1 MVAYLTKSDASEG
14 FNQILDFLNGSSVK
28 YALTVNPNI
37 YVSCI
42 KQFWTTVAVKK
53 VNDVIR
59 LQALVDKKKVV
70 IMEAIIREA
79 LRLDDAE
86 GVECLPNEEIFAELA
101 RMGYE
106 KPSTKLTFY
115 KAFFSSQWKF
125 LIHAILQCLS
135 AKRTSWNEFSSSM
148 ASVVICL
155 SLGRKFNFSKY
166 IFDSLVRNVD
176 SPSKFYMCLRFLQL
190 MIRKQVGDLSTHTTK
205 YTFPALTQKVFANM
219 RRVDKGFSGVDTPLF
234 KGMLVEQ
241 QVVVEGDADKND
253 ENVNAGDTAEG
264 DVSAARGEVHTVAE
278 EPSIPSPTPP
288 TPSPQPSQDIP
299 STSQVQ
305 PTPPQSPQVH
315 PPSPQPQPQP
325 QQDAGIPMNL
335 LQDLM
340 DTYIALIRRVEHL
353 EFDKVAQALEITKLK
368 RRVKKMER
376 RNKVRV
382 LKLRRLQKVGTTQR
396 VETSD
401 ETVMDDVSNQGRMIA
416 EVDNDAKDVVLEDD
430 KEVANRAKEVA
441 KDAKVDESVDIQG
454 RKVKS
459 QAEIYKIDLD
469 HANKVLSIQEDKT
482 KPAEVQ
488 EVVDVVTT
496 AKLITKVVTAASE
509 TITAASTN
517 ITAAE
522 AQVPAVTLTAAL
534 ARVDGKTAE
543 SLVEIY
549 KIDLDH
555 ANKDLSMQED
565 ETEPDEVQEV
575 VDVVTTAKLI
585 TEVVTATSETITA
598 ASTNI
603 TTAEAQVP
611 VVTLTVAPA
620 RVTAAPSRKRK
631 GVVIRDPQEES
642 TTSPIIPA
650 ETKSKDKGKRILKY
664 GYLLKTKE
672 QIKEEESRALKRIN
686 KTPAKR
692 AAKRQKLDEEVEEL
706 KRHLQ
711 IVPNKDGDVYTEA
724 TLLARKVLYSCS
736 NLEESKKCTLSSKG
750 QGLEVVG
757 IMWCADHNIYNHI
770 ADFVSREEIPTHK
783 IHSGSDVEC
792 VRLEVEEESKRRLNP
807 KVQDVVE
814 DEIVKLLDSGLI
826 YPISDSPRV
835 SSIYIVPKKRGMT
848 VVLND
853 NNELIPSCT
862 VTGWRVCIEEYYCFL
877 DGFSGFFQIP
887 IAPEDQEKTTFTCP
901 YGTFSYKRMPFRLCN
916 TPATFQRCMTAI
928 FHDMV
933 EDFMEVFMDDFLI
946 FAEEEIADKF
956 PNEHLM
962 ILKSKL
968 NDEESWYADYVNYI
982 VEKVIPRK
990 WTPERKN
997 QFFSQKQL
1005 TPEQIFWSNDLIK
1018 LKSKAPKEKTTVC
1031 RRIKA
1036 LTVYIPN
1043 TPATL
1048 VPKVLSTKSQVKI
1061 YIFTLI
1067 QLFSEFDKT
1076 CKKKITPTGLTEGE
1090 RGFEQTKECY
1100 LKEVIP
1106 FFKTLKDKFEG
1117 IQKALTK
1124 EIKEMKDVFEELEAE
1139 VAQSVFV
1146 ATNSE
1151 LNVARF
1157 TEMTVAHTTVEARC
1171 LELEAELAKLHVEPI
1186 VPRLRNNRHA
1196 HLDYLRHLKESVE
1209 TIRNI
1214 VEEAKVVRPLGVNSF
1229 PNASGSQTKSHI
1241 KTNRISP
1248 AKGVNKLPV
1257 EDQPRTNKSHL
1268 RTSNRVNSSSRL
1280 RRTAINSNSDS
1291 VCQTCNKCL
1300 TSSNHDIVISMVYYV
1315 KGLGHNLFSVGQFCD
1330 SDLEVA
1336 FRKHSCYVRDTDG
1349 VELIKGSRV
1358 SNLYTISVEYMMK
1371 SSLICL
1377 LSKASKNKSWL
1388 WHRRLN
1394 HLNFG
1399 TIKDLARKDLVRGL
1413 PRLKF
1418 EKDHLCSAYSSRTPQ
1433 QNGVVERRN
1442 RTLVEA
1448 ARTMLIFSKAL
1459 MFLWVEAVATACYTQ
1474 NRSLIHTRHHKTP
1487 YELVHNK
1494 KPDLTFFRV
1503 FGALCYPI
1511 NDSEDL
1517 GKLQPTADIGIFVGY
1532 APSRKGYRIYNKRTR
1547 RIMETIHVQFDEL
1560 TVQMAPVY
1568 LGTGL
1573 APNFLTPGQ
1582 ISSGLP
1588 MFDEY
1593 LEPPRAKRPVPP
1605 AQAVQAPVNSAGT
1618 PSSTTID
1625 QDTPSSSNSPSSSAL
1640 QSHSLHQGVAAE
1652 PNHMKDHHVA
1662 PVDNNPFVN

>member
-650 ETKSKDKGKRILKY
+650 ETKSKDKGKRILVEEPKPLKKKQQIKQDEQYKY

-946 FAEEEIADKF
+946 F
-956 PNEHLM
+956 
-962 ILKSKL
+962 
-968 NDEESWYADYVNYI
+968 
-982 VEKVIPRK
+982 
-990 WTPERKN
+990 
-997 QFFSQKQL
+997 
-1005 TPEQIFWSNDLIK
+1005 
-1018 LKSKAPKEKTTVC
+1018 
-1031 RRIKA
+1031 
-1036 LTVYIPN
+1036 
-1043 TPATL
+1043 
-1048 VPKVLSTKSQVKI
+1048 
-1061 YIFTLI
+1061 
-1067 QLFSEFDKT
+1067 
-1076 CKKKITPTGLTEGE
+1076 G
-1090 RGFEQTKECY
+1090 
-1100 LKEVIP
+1100 
-1106 FFKTLKDKFEG
+1106 
-1117 IQKALTK
+1117 
-1124 EIKEMKDVFEELEAE
+1124 
-1139 VAQSVFV
+1139 
-1146 ATNSE
+1146 
-1151 LNVARF
+1151 
-1157 TEMTVAHTTVEARC
+1157 
-1171 LELEAELAKLHVEPI
+1171 
-1186 VPRLRNNRHA
+1186 
-1196 HLDYLRHLKESVE
+1196 
-1209 TIRNI
+1209 
-1214 VEEAKVVRPLGVNSF
+1214 NSF
-1229 PNASGSQTKSHI
+1229 NQ
-1241 KTNRISP
+1241 
-1248 AKGVNKLPV
+1248 
-1257 EDQPRTNKSHL
+1257 
-1268 RTSNRVNSSSRL
+1268 
-1280 RRTAINSNSDS
+1280 
-1291 VCQTCNKCL
+1291 C
-1300 TSSNHDIVISMVYYV
+1300 
-1315 KGLGHNLFSVGQFCD
+1315 
-1330 SDLEVA
+1330 
-1336 FRKHSCYVRDTDG
+1336 
-1349 VELIKGSRV
+1349 
-1358 SNLYTISVEYMMK
+1358 
-1371 SSLICL
+1371 
-1377 LSKASKNKSWL
+1377 
-1388 WHRRLN
+1388 LN
-1394 HLNFG
+1394 HLDKMLSRCEETN
-1399 TIKDLARKDLVRGL
+1399 LVL
-1413 PRLKF
+1413 
-1418 EKDHLCSAYSSRTPQ
+1418 
-1433 QNGVVERRN
+1433 N
-1442 RTLVEA
+1442 
-1448 ARTMLIFSKAL
+1448 
-1459 MFLWVEAVATACYTQ
+1459 
-1474 NRSLIHTRHHKTP
+1474 
-1487 YELVHNK
+1487 
-1494 KPDLTFFRV
+1494 
-1503 FGALCYPI
+1503 
-1511 NDSEDL
+1511 
-1517 GKLQPTADIGIFVGY
+1517 
-1532 APSRKGYRIYNKRTR
+1532 
-1547 RIMETIHVQFDEL
+1547 
-1560 TVQMAPVY
+1560 
-1568 LGTGL
+1568 
-1573 APNFLTPGQ
+1573 
-1582 ISSGLP
+1582 
-1588 MFDEY
+1588 
-1593 LEPPRAKRPVPP
+1593 
-1605 AQAVQAPVNSAGT
+1605 
-1618 PSSTTID
+1618 
-1625 QDTPSSSNSPSSSAL
+1625 
-1640 QSHSLHQGVAAE
+1640 
-1652 PNHMKDHHVA
+1652 
-1662 PVDNNPFVN
+1662 